1 MTRPR
6 PSIVCVACVAIVTV
20 CGSIVAFTQAVSRD
34 LRIEPPRF
42 TDPSRRA
49 RLSSAFSDIDRV
61 FRDFG
66 ARAHVPGGAW
76 GVVIDGD
83 LVHTGT
89 FGFRDLEAKAP
100 VTVDTVFRIASM
112 TKSFTTISILKLRDE
127 GKLSLDDPAER
138 YVPELRGL
146 NYPTDDSPRIT
157 IRHLLSHAEGFP
169 EDNPWGDRH
178 LADPDEQLSA
188 MMRGGIPFSNA
199 PGIAYEYSNY
209 GFAILGRI
217 VSRVSGRAYGDY
229 VAANILK
236 PLGMVSTTLQPSA
249 VPPDR
254 LAHGYRWED
263 EQWKEERLLADGSFG
278 AMGGLLTSVPDLA
291 RYVAVL
297 MSAWPPRDGPETGP
311 IRRSSMREMQ
321 QISRPQAATVTRAP
335 ASGATQLNT
344 GGYGF
349 GLRVSQTC
357 SLSHVVTHG
366 GGLPGFGSH
375 MRWLP
380 EHGVGIV
387 TLGNVTY
394 TAWGGVVGEA
404 FDLLEKTGAL
414 RPRAVQP
421 SPALVRA
428 RDAVTRLIVR
438 WDDQEADRI
447 AADNLFLD
455 RSKDRRRAEF
465 DALRTELGSCAADE
479 GFTVVEN
486 ALRGQWTMTCE
497 RGKARASITL
507 APTMPPR
514 VQFLDVRRHQEA
526 DGAGGSTFCR

>member
-1 MTRPR
+1 
-6 PSIVCVACVAIVTV
+6 
-20 CGSIVAFTQAVSRD
+20 VS
-34 LRIEPPRF
+34 
-42 TDPSRRA
+42 
-49 RLSSAFSDIDRV
+49 
-61 FRDFG
+61 
-66 ARAHVPGGAW
+66 
-76 GVVIDGD
+76 
-83 LVHTGT
+83 
-89 FGFRDLEAKAP
+89 
-100 VTVDTVFRIASM
+100 
-112 TKSFTTISILKLRDE
+112 
-127 GKLSLDDPAER
+127 
-138 YVPELRGL
+138 
-146 NYPTDDSPRIT
+146 
-157 IRHLLSHAEGFP
+157 
-169 EDNPWGDRH
+169 
-178 LADPDEQLSA
+178 
-188 MMRGGIPFSNA
+188 
-199 PGIAYEYSNY
+199 
-209 GFAILGRI
+209 
-217 VSRVSGRAYGDY
+217 
-229 VAANILK
+229 
-236 PLGMVSTTLQPSA
+236 
-249 VPPDR
+249 
-254 LAHGYRWED
+254 
-263 EQWKEERLLADGSFG
+263 
-278 AMGGLLTSVPDLA
+278 
-291 RYVAVL
+291 
-297 MSAWPPRDGPETGP
+297 
-311 IRRSSMREMQ
+311 
-321 QISRPQAATVTRAP
+321 
-335 ASGATQLNT
+335 
-344 GGYGF
+344 
-349 GLRVSQTC
+349 
-357 SLSHVVTHG
+357 HG
-366 GGLPGFGSH
+366 GGLPGFGSF

-394 TAWGGVVGEA
+394 TGWGGVVGEA